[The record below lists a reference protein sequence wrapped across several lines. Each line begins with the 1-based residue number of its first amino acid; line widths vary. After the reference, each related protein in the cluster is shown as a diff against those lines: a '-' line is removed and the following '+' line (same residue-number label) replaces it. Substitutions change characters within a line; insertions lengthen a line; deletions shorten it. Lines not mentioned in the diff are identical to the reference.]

1 MDKPMRVL
9 LDNDPCPISPASIG
23 EALLAASDIAE
34 GQGRL
39 VIEVLVDGQPLT
51 DNDLQEED
59 RLSKSA
65 EEVQL
70 KTTTVTHLLSETFAN
85 AAAAIHD
92 AHTVHEQAAD
102 LIGSGKSIEG
112 MQALSAALSMWGEIH
127 EAVVKGLALAGEDP
141 DSVAVGEVQL
151 TKASSSLQQ
160 ILADLKNGISI
171 QDNSSICDC
180 LLYEFPPVSA
190 QWITL
195 LEGLSKRY
203 DSMINES
210 NDSEL

>member
-1 MDKPMRVL
+1 MRVL
-9 LDNDPCPISPASIG
+9 LDNNPCPISPTSIG

-51 DNDLQEED
+51 DNDLQQED
-59 RLSKSA
+59 RLSESA
-65 EEVQL
+65 QEVQL
-70 KTTTVTHLLSETFAN
+70 KTTTATDLLSETFAN

-102 LIGSGKSIEG
+102 LIRSGKSAEG
-112 MQALSAALSMWGEIH
+112 MHTLSSALSIWGEIH

-141 DSVAVGEVQL
+141 DSLTIGEVRL
-151 TKASSSLQQ
+151 TQASSSLQH
-160 ILADLKNGISI
+160 ILADLKNGIAI

-180 LLYEFPPVSA
+180 LLYEFPPVSS

-203 DSMINES
+203 DSLTTEDH
-210 NDSEL
+210 DSEL